1 LSTGTLLAP
10 AETPPDIVEK
20 VRTDVAKVM
29 DQQEFREWMMKQ
41 GIEPMYGGPV
51 EFRALIVS
59 EIDRL
64 GKVVTAS
71 GAKLE

>member
-1 LSTGTLLAP
+1 MAPTG
-10 AETPPDIVEK
+10 TPPDIVEK
-20 VRTDVAKVM
+20 IRADVAKVM

-41 GIEPMYGGPV
+41 GIEPMSGGPV

-59 EIDRL
+59 KIERL
-64 GKVVTAS
+64 GKVVKAS